1 MFLLLAVEAEAVVE
15 GGALVLLLLLEAAVA
30 DEVEDEGAEDEGEEA
45 EDGALPRERRE
56 QKPAPAA
63 DVEGRREYCTVPPVP
78 PLRSQ
83 SLPGRPSA
91 EGAGAAEV
99 EAEEEEEDHEEEEE
113 EAAAKEQEQQPED
126 EEARHEEAEDRALL
140 EQ

>member
-1 MFLLLAVEAEAVVE
+1 MFLLLAVEA
-15 GGALVLLLLLEAAVA
+15 EAAVA

-113 EAAAKEQEQQPED
+113 EEAAKEQEQQPED